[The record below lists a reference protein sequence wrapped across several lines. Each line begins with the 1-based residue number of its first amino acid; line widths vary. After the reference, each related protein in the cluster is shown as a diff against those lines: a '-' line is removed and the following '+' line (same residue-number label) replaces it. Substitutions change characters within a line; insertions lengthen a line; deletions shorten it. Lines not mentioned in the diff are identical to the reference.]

1 MDIVIEN
8 LKKRYNDKVVLNNFN
23 YTFKDKA
30 ISFIMGIS
38 GVGKTTLIKI
48 LMGLEQADE
57 GKVIGINDKK
67 ISVVF
72 QEDSLCE
79 NLSVLLNIKLV
90 CENISNSEIEKYLE
104 LLDLKDCLNKR
115 VRELSG
121 GMKRRVAILRA
132 LLYDF
137 DLLIM
142 DEPFKGLDK
151 ETKAKVMDFV
161 ISKLENRSAIIITH
175 DMDDII
181 YFKNF
186 RELTIDY
193 ITNFELLTNVE

>member
-23 YTFKDKA
+23 YTFKDKT
-30 ISFIMGIS
+30 ISFIMGAS

-48 LMGLEQADE
+48 LMGLVQADD
-57 GKVIGINDKK
+57 GKVIGINNKK

-90 CENISNSEIEKYLE
+90 CENISNLEIQNSLD
-104 LLDLKDCLNKR
+104 LLDLKDCMHKR

-121 GMKRRVAILRA
+121 GMKRRIAILRA

-151 ETKAKVMDFV
+151 ETKIKVMDFV
-161 ISKLENRSAIIITH
+161 ISKLENKSVIIITH
-175 DMDDII
+175 DMDEIM
-181 YFKNF
+181 YFKKF
-186 RELTIDY
+186 RQLKINY
-193 ITNFELLTNVE
+193 ITDLGMV

>member
-23 YTFKDKA
+23 YTFKDKT
-30 ISFIMGIS
+30 ISFIMGAS

-48 LMGLEQADE
+48 LMGLVQADD
-57 GKVIGINDKK
+57 GKVIGINNKK

-90 CENISNSEIEKYLE
+90 CENISNLEIEKSLE
-104 LLDLKDCLNKR
+104 LLDLKDCMHKR
-115 VRELSG
+115 ARELSG
-121 GMKRRVAILRA
+121 GMKRRIAIIRA

-151 ETKAKVMDFV
+151 ETKIKVMDFV
-161 ISKLENRSAIIITH
+161 ISKLENKSAIIITH
-175 DMDDII
+175 DMDEIM
-181 YFKNF
+181 YFKKF
-186 RELTIDY
+186 RQLKINY
-193 ITNFELLTNVE
+193 ITDLGMV

>member
-1 MDIVIEN
+1 MDIIIEN
-8 LKKRYNDKVVLNNFN
+8 LKKRYDDKVVLNNFN
-23 YTFKDKA
+23 YTFKDKT
-30 ISFIMGIS
+30 ISFIMGTS

-57 GKVIGINDKK
+57 GKVIGIDDKK
-67 ISVVF
+67 VSAVF

-79 NLSVLLNIKLV
+79 NLSILLNIKLV
-90 CENISNSEIEKYLE
+90 CENISDSEIEKYLE
-104 LLDLKDCLNKR
+104 LLDLKDCLHKR
-115 VRELSG
+115 IKELSG

-151 ETKAKVMDFV
+151 ETKSKVMDFV
-161 ISKLENRSAIIITH
+161 ISKLENKSVIIITY
-175 DMDDII
+175 DIDDIL
-181 YFKNF
+181 YFKKYK
-186 RELTIDY
+186 ELKIDC
-193 ITNFELLTNVE
+193 INDLGMF

>member
-23 YTFKDKA
+23 YTFKDKT
-30 ISFIMGIS
+30 ISFIMGAT

-48 LMGLEQADE
+48 LMGLVQADD
-57 GKVIGINDKK
+57 GKVIGINNKK

-90 CENISNSEIEKYLE
+90 CENISNLEIEKSLE
-104 LLDLKDCLNKR
+104 LLDLKDCMHKR

-121 GMKRRVAILRA
+121 GMKRRIAIIRA

-151 ETKAKVMDFV
+151 ETKIKVMDFV
-161 ISKLENRSAIIITH
+161 ISKLENKSAIIITH
-175 DMDDII
+175 DMDEIM
-181 YFKNF
+181 YFKKF
-186 RELTIDY
+186 RQLKINY
-193 ITNFELLTNVE
+193 ITDLGMV

>member
-23 YTFKDKA
+23 YTFKDKT
-30 ISFIMGIS
+30 ISFIMGAS

-48 LMGLEQADE
+48 LMGLVQADD
-57 GKVIGINDKK
+57 GKVIGINNKK

-90 CENISNSEIEKYLE
+90 CENISNLEIEKSLE
-104 LLDLKDCLNKR
+104 LLDLKDCMHKR

-121 GMKRRVAILRA
+121 GMKRRIAILRA

-151 ETKAKVMDFV
+151 ETKIKVMDFV
-161 ISKLENRSAIIITH
+161 ISKLENKSAIIITH
-175 DMDDII
+175 DMDEIM
-181 YFKNF
+181 YFKKF
-186 RELTIDY
+186 RQLKINY
-193 ITNFELLTNVE
+193 ITDLGMV

>member
-23 YTFKDKA
+23 YTFKDKT
-30 ISFIMGIS
+30 ISFIMGAS

-48 LMGLEQADE
+48 LMGLVQADD
-57 GKVIGINDKK
+57 GKVIGINNKK

-90 CENISNSEIEKYLE
+90 CENISNLEIEKSLE
-104 LLDLKDCLNKR
+104 LLDLKDCMHKR

-121 GMKRRVAILRA
+121 GMKRRIPIIRA

-151 ETKAKVMDFV
+151 ETKIKVMDFV
-161 ISKLENRSAIIITH
+161 ISKLENKSAIIITH
-175 DMDDII
+175 DMDEIM
-181 YFKNF
+181 YFKKF
-186 RELTIDY
+186 RQLKINY
-193 ITNFELLTNVE
+193 ITDLGMV

>member
-23 YTFKDKA
+23 YTFKDKT
-30 ISFIMGIS
+30 ISFIMGAS

-48 LMGLEQADE
+48 LMGLVQADD
-57 GKVIGINDKK
+57 GKVIGINNKK

-90 CENISNSEIEKYLE
+90 CENISNLEIEKSLE
-104 LLDLKDCLNKR
+104 LLDLKDCMHKR

-121 GMKRRVAILRA
+121 GMKRTTAIIRA

-151 ETKAKVMDFV
+151 ETKIKVMDFV
-161 ISKLENRSAIIITH
+161 ISKLENKSAIIITH
-175 DMDDII
+175 DMDEIM
-181 YFKNF
+181 YFKKF
-186 RELTIDY
+186 RQLKINY
-193 ITNFELLTNVE
+193 ITDLGMV

>member
-23 YTFKDKA
+23 YTFKDKT
-30 ISFIMGIS
+30 ISFIMGAS

-48 LMGLEQADE
+48 LMGLVQADD
-57 GKVIGINDKK
+57 GKVIGINNKK

-90 CENISNSEIEKYLE
+90 CENISNLEIQNSLD
-104 LLDLKDCLNKR
+104 LLDLKDCMHKR

-121 GMKRRVAILRA
+121 GMKRRIAIIRA

-151 ETKAKVMDFV
+151 ETKIKVMDFV
-161 ISKLENRSAIIITH
+161 ISKLENKSAIIITH
-175 DMDDII
+175 DMDEIM
-181 YFKNF
+181 YFKKF
-186 RELTIDY
+186 RQLKINY
-193 ITNFELLTNVE
+193 ITDLGMV

>member
-23 YTFKDKA
+23 YTFKDKT
-30 ISFIMGIS
+30 ISFIIGAS

-48 LMGLEQADE
+48 LMGLVQADD
-57 GKVIGINDKK
+57 GKVIGINNKK

-90 CENISNSEIEKYLE
+90 CENISNLEIEKSLE
-104 LLDLKDCLNKR
+104 LLDLKDCMHKR

-121 GMKRRVAILRA
+121 GMKRRIAIIRA

-151 ETKAKVMDFV
+151 ETKIKVMDFV
-161 ISKLENRSAIIITH
+161 ISKLENKSAIIITH
-175 DMDDII
+175 DMDEIM
-181 YFKNF
+181 YFKKF
-186 RELTIDY
+186 RQLKINY
-193 ITNFELLTNVE
+193 ITDLGMV

>member
-23 YTFKDKA
+23 YTFKDKT
-30 ISFIMGIS
+30 ISFIMGAS

-48 LMGLEQADE
+48 LMGLVQADD
-57 GKVIGINDKK
+57 GKVIGINNKK

-90 CENISNSEIEKYLE
+90 CENISNLEIEKSLE
-104 LLDLKDCLNKR
+104 LLDLKDFMHKR

-121 GMKRRVAILRA
+121 GMKRRIAIIRA

-151 ETKAKVMDFV
+151 ETKIKVMDFV
-161 ISKLENRSAIIITH
+161 ISKLENKSAIIITH
-175 DMDDII
+175 DMDEIM
-181 YFKNF
+181 YFKKF
-186 RELTIDY
+186 RQLKINY
-193 ITNFELLTNVE
+193 ITDLGMV

>member
-23 YTFKDKA
+23 YTFKDKT
-30 ISFIMGIS
+30 ISFIMGAS

-48 LMGLEQADE
+48 LMGLVQADD
-57 GKVIGINDKK
+57 GKVIGINNKK

-90 CENISNSEIEKYLE
+90 CENISNLEIEKYLE
-104 LLDLKDCLNKR
+104 LLDLKDCMHKR

-121 GMKRRVAILRA
+121 GMKRRIAIIRA

-151 ETKAKVMDFV
+151 ETKIKVMDFV
-161 ISKLENRSAIIITH
+161 ISKLENKSAIIITH
-175 DMDDII
+175 DMDEIM
-181 YFKNF
+181 YFKKF
-186 RELTIDY
+186 RQLKINY
-193 ITNFELLTNVE
+193 ITDLGMV

>member
-1 MDIVIEN
+1 
-8 LKKRYNDKVVLNNFN
+8 
-23 YTFKDKA
+23 
-30 ISFIMGIS
+30 MGAS

-48 LMGLEQADE
+48 LMGLVQADD
-57 GKVIGINDKK
+57 GKVIGINNKK

-90 CENISNSEIEKYLE
+90 CENISNLEIEKSLE
-104 LLDLKDCLNKR
+104 LLDLKDCMHKR

-121 GMKRRVAILRA
+121 GMKRRIAIIRA

-151 ETKAKVMDFV
+151 ETKIKVMDFV
-161 ISKLENRSAIIITH
+161 ISKLENKSAIIITH
-175 DMDDII
+175 DMDEIM
-181 YFKNF
+181 YFKKF
-186 RELTIDY
+186 RQLKINY
-193 ITNFELLTNVE
+193 ITDLGMV

>member
-1 MDIVIEN
+1 MDIVINN

-23 YTFKDKA
+23 YIFKEKA
-30 ISFIMGIS
+30 ISFIMGTS

-48 LMGLEQADE
+48 LMGLEQADD
-57 GKVIGINDKK
+57 GKVIGISDKK
-67 ISVVF
+67 ISAVF

-90 CENISNSEIEKYLE
+90 CENISHLEIEKCLE
-104 LLDLKDCLNKR
+104 LLDLKDCLHKR
-115 VRELSG
+115 VKELSG

-151 ETKAKVMDFV
+151 ETKIKVMNFV
-161 ISKLENRSAIIITH
+161 ISKLENKSAIIITH
-175 DMDDII
+175 EMEDIM
-181 YFKNF
+181 YFKKF
-186 RELTIDY
+186 RELTINY
-193 ITNFELLTNVE
+193 ITDLGL